1 MRSKV
6 SIIGAGNVGATT
18 AQRVYE
24 LGYADVVLVDVVED
38 LPQGKSL
45 DMLES
50 GPVLGLDNSISGSNG
65 YEETANSD
73 LVIIT
78 AGIARRPGMS
88 RDDLLLTNMKITG
101 DVTRQVVEH
110 SPDCIIMAVTNPLD
124 AMCQNI
130 YETSGFPRNR
140 VFGMAGVL
148 DTSRFRTFIA
158 QELDVSVED
167 VQAYV
172 LGGHGDDMVP
182 LVRYTTVAGIPISDL
197 LSQEDIDRLV
207 IRTRQGGGEIVAL
220 LKAGSA
226 FYAPAASVTQM
237 VESVLLDKK
246 RILPC
251 CVYLEG
257 EYGINGLCVGV
268 PVKLGA
274 NGIEEIIEI
283 KLTEDERA
291 ALGKSASAV
300 QELMDV
306 MRGAVG

>member
-1 MRSKV
+1 M
-6 SIIGAGNVGATT
+6 
-18 AQRVYE
+18 
-24 LGYADVVLVDVVED
+24 
-38 LPQGKSL
+38 
-45 DMLES
+45 
-50 GPVLGLDNSISGSNG
+50 
-65 YEETANSD
+65 
-73 LVIIT
+73 
-78 AGIARRPGMS
+78 
-88 RDDLLLTNMKITG
+88 
-101 DVTRQVVEH
+101 
-110 SPDCIIMAVTNPLD
+110 
-124 AMCQNI
+124 
-130 YETSGFPRNR
+130 
-140 VFGMAGVL
+140 
-148 DTSRFRTFIA
+148 
-158 QELDVSVED
+158 
-167 VQAYV
+167 QAYV

-274 NGIEEIIEI
+274 NGSRRHNR
-283 KLTEDERA
+283 D
-291 ALGKSASAV
+291 
-300 QELMDV
+300 
-306 MRGAVG
+306 

>member
-1 MRSKV
+1 
-6 SIIGAGNVGATT
+6 
-18 AQRVYE
+18 
-24 LGYADVVLVDVVED
+24 
-38 LPQGKSL
+38 
-45 DMLES
+45 
-50 GPVLGLDNSISGSNG
+50 
-65 YEETANSD
+65 
-73 LVIIT
+73 
-78 AGIARRPGMS
+78 
-88 RDDLLLTNMKITG
+88 
-101 DVTRQVVEH
+101 
-110 SPDCIIMAVTNPLD
+110 
-124 AMCQNI
+124 
-130 YETSGFPRNR
+130 
-140 VFGMAGVL
+140 
-148 DTSRFRTFIA
+148 
-158 QELDVSVED
+158 

-207 IRTRQGGGEIVAL
+207 IRTRQGGGEIVQL

-237 VESVLLDKK
+237 VESVLMDKK

-257 EYGINGLCVGV
+257 EYGIEGLCVGV

-274 NGIEEIIEI
+274 NGVEDIIEI

-306 MRGAVG
+306 MRGSGG